1 MSLLDGS
8 PFDSSLPDGS
18 LRDSSL
24 RDGSPTDGS
33 PFDSS
38 LGDSSL
44 LDSSSL
50 DGVRKCLILAA
61 GRGARMDGAG
71 DCKPLLLVGGLP
83 LIERTIVTARR
94 AGLTEFYVVTGYE
107 APRLEAFLAELAQR
121 RRLAITVIRNDE
133 WPAGNGRS
141 LLQARASLDE
151 DFALLMADH
160 VFDEAILSG
169 LLSAPRGDADIVLAA
184 DLNVSDN
191 PLVDGDE
198 ATKIRTD
205 GQRIVAIGKTL
216 EDYNAYDSGIFLCT
230 PAIFDAVEAS
240 LAGGDASISAAVQ
253 RVASQGRARI
263 YDLREHGWIDVD
275 TPQDRATAERFLSGE
290 STKSLDGWVSRHLN
304 RPLSRRLFTPL
315 LLRAVPRITPNQ
327 VSLLSFG
334 VAAAASVAFFLGQP
348 LVGGV
353 AIQLASILD
362 GSDGEI
368 ARLKKLESP
377 FGGFLDALLD
387 RYSDSLILFGM
398 AYFAWTASANA
409 RLFGGAW
416 EPLIALVAVLAIVG
430 TLMVSYSSAKA
441 FTDFGHR
448 YRGRWV
454 AAGRGRDLRLFL
466 LFLAGVLAV
475 IHPLTVFV
483 ALLLIAALT
492 NAIVL
497 RRVWISAA
505 RERGAASPTGG
516 VRAVV
521 FDFDGTV
528 ADTMPFLS
536 DLAVT
541 LLTQHY
547 GVSPQQARRRYR
559 ETSGVDFASQVAEMF
574 PGHPANGEVIATFER
589 RKLEAI
595 LAQPAFPETIRTL
608 RALRQRGIHC
618 FIVSSS
624 PPETVA
630 AYTRRHGIDSL
641 LDDCRG
647 LAPGFDKVGQL
658 QSILQ
663 ERELHPDEV
672 LFVGDSLRDH
682 DVASALGVR
691 FVGVRGGFDARAV
704 RERGLVNLPDLAA
717 LTPWLAPSPRMGTV
731 VTADNDPE
739 KSRASLLPSPEDR

>member
-1 MSLLDGS
+1 MSL
-8 PFDSSLPDGS
+8 
-18 LRDSSL
+18 
-24 RDGSPTDGS
+24 
-33 PFDSS
+33 
-38 LGDSSL
+38 
-44 LDSSSL
+44 L

-61 GRGARMDGAG
+61 GRGVRMDGAG

-83 LIERTIVTARR
+83 LIERAIVTARQ

-121 RRLAITVIRNDE
+121 RTLAITAIRNDE

-141 LLQARASLDE
+141 LLQARAWLDE
-151 DFALLMADH
+151 EFVLLMADH
-160 VFDEAILSG
+160 VFEEAILTG
-169 LLSAPRGDADIVLAA
+169 LLGAPRIDADVVLAA
-184 DLNVSDN
+184 DFNVTAN
-191 PLVDGDE
+191 RLVDDDE

-205 GQRIVAIGKTL
+205 GRRIVAIGKTL
-216 EDYNAYDSGIFLCT
+216 EYYNAYDSGIFLCT
-230 PAIFDAVEAS
+230 PAIFDAMDAC
-240 LAGGDASISAAVQ
+240 LARGDASVSGAVGH
-253 RVASQGRARI
+253 VASQGRAQI
-263 YDLREHGWIDVD
+263 YDLGEHAWIDVD
-275 TPQDRATAERFLSGE
+275 TPQDRATAERFLSGQ

-304 RPLSRRLFTPL
+304 RPLSRRVFTPL
-315 LLRAVPRITPNQ
+315 LLRAAPRITPNQ
-327 VSLLSFG
+327 VSVLSFG
-334 VAAAASVAFFLGQP
+334 VAGAASLCFFFGQP
-348 LVGGV
+348 LAGGV
-353 AIQLASILD
+353 AIQLASVLD
-362 GSDGEI
+362 GSDGEV
-368 ARLKKLESP
+368 ARLKKRESP

-387 RYSDSLILFGM
+387 RYGDSFILFGM

-409 RLFGGAW
+409 RLFGDAW
-416 EPLIALVAVLAIVG
+416 TPLIALAAILAIVG

-441 FTDFGHR
+441 LADFGYR

-454 AAGRGRDLRLFL
+454 AAGRGRDLRLFV
-466 LFLAGVLAV
+466 LFVAGVLAV

-483 ALLLIAALT
+483 ALVLIAALT

-505 RERGAASPTGG
+505 RQGGAASPTGG
-516 VRAVV
+516 VHAVV

-547 GVSPQQARRRYR
+547 GVSPQEARRRYR
-559 ETSGVDFASQVAEMF
+559 ETSGIDFASQMAEMF

-589 RKLEAI
+589 RKRAAI
-595 LAQPAFPETIRTL
+595 VAQPPFPDTIRTL
-608 RALRQRGIHC
+608 RALGQRGIQR

-630 AYTRRHGIDSL
+630 AYTKRHG
-641 LDDCRG
+641 LDVWVDGCS
-647 LAPGFDKVGQL
+647 GFAADRDKVGQL

-663 ERELHPDEV
+663 ERDLHPDEV

-691 FVGVRGGFDARAV
+691 FAGVHGGFDARSV
-704 RERGLVNLPDLAA
+704 RERGLLNLPDLAA
-717 LTPWLAPSPRMGTV
+717 LTPWLAPPK
-731 VTADNDPE
+731 E
-739 KSRASLLPSPEDR
+739 